1 MAKKKFNNQI
11 ILSKFNEDKEL
22 EVITKTE
29 TLLLSIQQVKSV
41 VEYLQEQL
49 KEIENNGKQL

>member
-49 KEIENNGKQL
+49 KEIENRQ